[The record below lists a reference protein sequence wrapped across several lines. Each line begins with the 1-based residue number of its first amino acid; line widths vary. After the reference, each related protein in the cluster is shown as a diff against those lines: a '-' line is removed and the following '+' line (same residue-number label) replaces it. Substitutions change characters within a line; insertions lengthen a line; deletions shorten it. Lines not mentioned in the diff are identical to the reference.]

1 MITLTESIDISAPY
15 ERLQVWAD
23 HFQDEFVKWS
33 PYE

>member
-1 MITLTESIDISAPY
+1 MTTLTESIDISAPY

-33 PYE
+33 LYE